1 MVSIRNHGEEDYTEL
16 YTYTM
21 NNWDD
26 LMNLIEDRLF
36 VELSNALAS
45 LENNKETITKIA
57 KQWN

>member
-1 MVSIRNHGEEDYTEL
+1 
-16 YTYTM
+16 M

-45 LENNKETITKIA
+45 LENDKETITEIA